1 MIFRVAEILMHK
13 TPLQIARSLRA
24 LHKARKL
31 GLLRSVRIAP
41 GHNACEAARSQ
52 LDIEYLGDAVPTLPL
67 AGCTRARCECEYLPV
82 GSKLLRRLNVNQ
94 RPSPERKD

>member
-1 MIFRVAEILMHK
+1 MHK
-13 TPLQIARSLRA
+13 TPAQIARALRA

-41 GHNACEAARSQ
+41 GPDACEVARSQ
-52 LDIEYLGDAVPTLPL
+52 RDIEYLGDTVPSLPL
-67 AGCTRARCECEYLPV
+67 AGCTKTSCDCEYLPF

-94 RPSPERKD
+94 KPSPERKR